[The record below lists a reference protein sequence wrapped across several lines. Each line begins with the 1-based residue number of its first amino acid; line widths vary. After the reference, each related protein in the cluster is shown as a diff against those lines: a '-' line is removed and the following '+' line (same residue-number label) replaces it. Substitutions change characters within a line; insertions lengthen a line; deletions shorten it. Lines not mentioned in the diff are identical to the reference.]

1 MQILENCKKNI
12 LFYFNLENLLD
23 YSKNKQTKPE

>member
-23 YSKNKQTKPE
+23 YSKKQTNET